1 MVLPITYQD
10 LLAFI
15 KTMANLTNL
24 LFLKTMLGTG
34 DNESILPS
42 TSLAGNVIAV
52 EEVALV
58 LEEPKYRR
66 DRGSTKDF
74 SMFKIYLES

>member
-42 TSLAGNVIAV
+42 TSRTGNVVAV

-66 DRGSTKDF
+66 DRGQYQGLF
-74 SMFKIYLES
+74 NV

>member
-42 TSLAGNVIAV
+42 TSLAANVVAV